1 MKKKLGRFLV
11 NFLYGVLW
19 LAPIYYFAR
28 DFFELSSFEILK
40 ESYIQEI
47 ISFSIK
53 QGFYSTIMALIVGI
67 VPAYYS
73 AYNKDT
79 LSKFIQGLV
88 FILSCNIDSY
98 NFFSYI

>member
-40 ESYIQEI
+40 ESYIQDI

-73 AYNKDT
+73 AYNKDKIYT
-79 LSKFIQGLV
+79 GISLYSIF
-88 FILSCNIDSY
+88 LSCNIDSY

>member
-79 LSKFIQGLV
+79 LSGISLYSIF
-88 FILSCNIDSY
+88 LSCNIDSY

>member
-40 ESYIQEI
+40 ESYIQDI
-47 ISFSIK
+47 
-53 QGFYSTIMALIVGI
+53 T
-67 VPAYYS
+67 YYV
-73 AYNKDT
+73 
-79 LSKFIQGLV
+79 LS
-88 FILSCNIDSY
+88 
-98 NFFSYI
+98 